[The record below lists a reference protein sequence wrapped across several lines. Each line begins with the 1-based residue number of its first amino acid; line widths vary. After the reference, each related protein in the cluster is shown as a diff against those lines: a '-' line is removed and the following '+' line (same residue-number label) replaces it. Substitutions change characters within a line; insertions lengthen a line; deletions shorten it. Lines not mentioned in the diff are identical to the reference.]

1 MCSGKSI
8 IEKSHSVDDYVCSFA
23 CNLVVSFLVV
33 MSFFFTLV
41 MLDCVERSRK
51 VKGEMVAVDTTNILF
66 ISSGAFNGL
75 DKIIGKRKN
84 EKASYTPLIKPRSI
98 V

>member
-1 MCSGKSI
+1 
-8 IEKSHSVDDYVCSFA
+8 
-23 CNLVVSFLVV
+23 

-41 MLDCVERSRK
+41 VLGCVERSRK

-84 EKASYTPLIKPRSI
+84 EKASYTHAYMYVS
-98 V
+98 

>member
-1 MCSGKSI
+1 
-8 IEKSHSVDDYVCSFA
+8 
-23 CNLVVSFLVV
+23 
-33 MSFFFTLV
+33 